1 MALLKRIKHDWTRI
15 KSDGNGNPRYVV
27 HFLALVPDLDTPEI
41 WDEHGIGTI
50 SWKYQQ
56 AVKRDNKIG
65 GRKFHNKSY
74 GGGIVFQSYELRET
88 EKAIKSVIPKATN

>member
-1 MALLKRIKHDWTRI
+1 MLKRIKHNWTRI

-50 SWKYQQ
+50 SWKYRQ
-56 AVKRDNKIG
+56 AVKRANKIG

>member
-15 KSDGNGNPRYVV
+15 KRDGNGNPRYVV

-50 SWKYQQ
+50 SWKYRQ
-56 AVKRDNKIG
+56 AVKRANKIG

>member
-1 MALLKRIKHDWTRI
+1 MLKRIKHNWTRI
-15 KSDGNGNPRYVV
+15 SSDVNGNPRYVV

-50 SWKYQQ
+50 SWKYRQ
-56 AVKRDNKIG
+56 AVKRANKIG

-74 GGGIVFQSYELRET
+74 GGGIVFQSYELRAT
-88 EKAIKSVIPKATN
+88 EEAIERVVRESAS